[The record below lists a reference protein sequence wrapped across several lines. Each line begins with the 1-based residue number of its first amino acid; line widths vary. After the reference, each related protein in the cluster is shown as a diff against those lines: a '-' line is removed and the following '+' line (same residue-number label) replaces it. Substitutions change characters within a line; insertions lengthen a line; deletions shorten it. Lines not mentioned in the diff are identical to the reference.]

1 MGVFPRRKS
10 EGLQDRPRVAGGYT
24 GVEGKGESLGFVP
37 TMGCLH
43 RASLL
48 VERSRRENDKTVVS
62 IFVNPLQFGPKET
75 SPSTLEPEE
84 EDRRVLEQGAD
95 LLFLPRVE
103 EIYPPGFQTYCEVT
117 QLTKPLCGLTR
128 EGHFRGVTTVVLKLF
143 NIVSPQRAY
152 FGQKDAQQAI
162 VLTRMVE
169 DLALNI
175 NLRVCPI
182 LREQDGLALSSRNR
196 YLSREEREQA
206 PGLSRALGRAE
217 SLFLEGERGARVLR
231 DAVREEL
238 GRLPLFTPEYVEL
251 VDLGT
256 LLPVERVESKALLLL
271 AGRLGRTRLIDNI
284 VLGGTYV
291 DLGTQE

>member
-1 MGVFPRRKS
+1 MKVCRTVQELR
-10 EGLQDRPRVAGGYT
+10 EATRVWR
-24 GVEGKGESLGFVP
+24 GKGESLGFVP

-43 RASLL
+43 RGHLSL

-62 IFVNPLQFGPKET
+62 IFVNPLQFGPKEDFSVYPRT
-75 SPSTLEPEE
+75 EE
-84 EDRRVLEQGAD
+84 EDRRVLEQGGAD

-182 LREQDGLALSSRNR
+182 LREQDGLALSYRNR